1 MAKAK
6 KEGKPKRN
14 RKNLLK
20 KLNRLQRN
28 QELISKIL
36 KGE

>member
-14 RKNLLK
+14 KTNLNKRLRIIQKNAEIIARLK
-20 KLNRLQRN
+20 K
-28 QELISKIL
+28 EL
-36 KGE
+36 